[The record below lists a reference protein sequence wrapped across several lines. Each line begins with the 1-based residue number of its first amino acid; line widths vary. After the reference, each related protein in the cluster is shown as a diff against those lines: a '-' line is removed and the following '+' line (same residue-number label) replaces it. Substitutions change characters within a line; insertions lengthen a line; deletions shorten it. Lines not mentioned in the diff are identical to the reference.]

1 MVPHMRGNDSDD
13 AYMSADEEKKD
24 IKPPFERGFIA
35 KLPALPKLMR
45 SVDIEVFFELCEA
58 VLTELG
64 RPDVLSLMATKLKVI
79 ENMSE
84 IPHVHNAAMSCIR
97 LSWEDFRVSLIRTF
111 ANPAA
116 VARDFEAR
124 FASLKYGNPG
134 FMADVRSLY
143 SGTRFVSDEE
153 FVRRLLLLVPA
164 RVGEKLIERL
174 ERTQPSAGVAYWRH
188 LPVFVILDALEETML
203 LMSDVELFR
212 PTQDR
217 VRRVGNGARE
227 KVGDERNKSWLD
239 DWVKSH
245 VVVYVYYPS
254 GNIDPALLSKA
265 KEHKQLQNRQ
275 KRTPYYLLAFD
286 SESAASSTLKALP
299 SSSYRKFN
307 SSNH

>member
-1 MVPHMRGNDSDD
+1 MRGNDSDD
-13 AYMSADEEKKD
+13 AYMSADEEKQD
-24 IKPPFERGFIA
+24 IKRPVERGFNA
-35 KLPALPKLMR
+35 KLPTLPKLMR
-45 SVDIEVFFELCEA
+45 SVDIEIFFELCEA
-58 VLTELG
+58 VLTEYG
-64 RPDVLSLMATKLKVI
+64 GPGVLILMATKLKVI

-84 IPHVHNAAMSCIR
+84 IPHVHNAAMSSVR
-97 LSWEDFRVSLIRTF
+97 LPWEEFKVSLIRTF

-124 FASLKYGNPG
+124 FSALKYGNPG

-188 LPVFVILDALEETML
+188 LPVNVILDALEETML
-203 LMSDVELFR
+203 LMSDVALFR

-217 VRRVGNGARE
+217 VRRVVNGARG
-227 KVGDERNKSWLD
+227 KAGDERNKSWLD

-245 VVVYVYYPS
+245 VAVYVYYPT
-254 GNIDPALLSKA
+254 GEVDPALLSKA
-265 KEHKQLQNRQ
+265 KEHKQLQTRQ
-275 KRTPYYLLAFD
+275 KKAPYYLLAFD
-286 SESAASSTLKALP
+286 SESAASSTLQALP

>member
-1 MVPHMRGNDSDD
+1 MRGNDSDD
-13 AYMSADEEKKD
+13 AYMSAEEEKKD
-24 IKPPFERGFIA
+24 MKLPFGRGFNA

-45 SVDIEVFFELCEA
+45 SVDVEIFFELCEA
-58 VLTELG
+58 VLTEWG

-84 IPHVHNAAMSCIR
+84 IPHVHNAAMSSVR
-97 LSWEDFRVSLIRTF
+97 LSWEDFKVSLIRTF

-124 FASLKYGNPG
+124 FSALKYGKPG

-217 VRRVGNGARE
+217 VRRVGNGAARE
-227 KVGDERNKSWLD
+227 KAGEERNKFWLD

-254 GNIDPALLSKA
+254 GAVDPALLSKA

-286 SESAASSTLKALP
+286 SEAAASSTLKALP